1 MGVCAQSA
9 GYAAAADRGVS
20 AVERDEGS
28 ARQAWRGGR
37 ALTLADF
44 AHSITL
50 MDSISRVEN
59 DLAET
64 LRAMAAQ
71 DQGEVAARRLRLA
84 EDAAKGAQAAAKKSE
99 RLREQARH
107 WAEHAG
113 RVQLHQALDRAA
125 AVLVDLDR
133 VESNLADTLT
143 DLAGCSD
150 PDLAVRWQQAAGEAC
165 DAARQ
170 ARGRAHVLREL
181 AQTDGSGTQPEAM
194 TAADVAD
201 DPALPAPARHRRL
214 ADIDCRLT
222 ELRHARSAPSGR
234 DAAQAVAEAK
244 RRAREAD
251 RLLLASAAHLQQT
264 RQFADNALRRAAT
277 AHDHVAK
284 ANESSARAG
293 IGDVAEYKRIAAVHR
308 AAAEADR
315 RRARES
321 QGQVADPQPSA

>member
-1 MGVCAQSA
+1 MSVCAQSG
-9 GYAAAADRGVS
+9 GYAAAVDRGVS
-20 AVERDEGS
+20 AVQHDEGS
-28 ARQAWRGGR
+28 ARQARRTGR

-50 MDSISRVEN
+50 METISRVEN

-71 DQGEVAARRLRLA
+71 DEGEVAARRLRLA
-84 EDAAKGAQAAAKKSE
+84 EDAARGAQAAAKKSE

-113 RVQLHQALDRAA
+113 RVQLHQALDRAV

-133 VESNLADTLT
+133 AESNLADTLT
-143 DLAGCSD
+143 NLASCSD
-150 PDLAVRWQQAAGEAC
+150 PDLAVRWRQAAREAS

-170 ARGRAHVLREL
+170 ARDRAHVLREL
-181 AQTDGSGTQPEAM
+181 TQADGSGTQPEA
-194 TAADVAD
+194 TPVADMAD
-201 DPALPAPARHRRL
+201 DPALPAPTRHQRL
-214 ADIDCRLT
+214 ADIDGRLT
-222 ELRHARSAPSGR
+222 ELRQARSAPSGR

-244 RRAREAD
+244 RRAGEAD
-251 RLLLASAAHLQQT
+251 RLLQASAAHLRQT

-277 AHDHVAK
+277 THDHVAK

-293 IGDVAEYKRIAAVHR
+293 IGDVAEHKRIAAVHR

-321 QGQVADPQPSA
+321 QGQAADPQPSA